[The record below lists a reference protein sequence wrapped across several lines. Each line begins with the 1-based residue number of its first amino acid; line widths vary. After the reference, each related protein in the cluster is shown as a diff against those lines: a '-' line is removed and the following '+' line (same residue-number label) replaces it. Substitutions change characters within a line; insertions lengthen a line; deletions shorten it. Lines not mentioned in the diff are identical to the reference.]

1 MRFKPGNFGFGALT
15 LMWLFLATTPRA
27 SFGAD
32 PGYPSDVVFQPSAST
47 SQLSLIEGSTRIL
60 QLEKRIKSV
69 HGFDGAI
76 VTVKPLEGV
85 ANQVQVI
92 AQTPGLTTIIL
103 TGETNDVY
111 KIDIHVVGDTRQ
123 LESHLREAFPEST
136 IKATKIKDAVELR
149 GWVNR
154 SEDVPHIIEIA
165 EQFFPKVLNHIEVIG
180 VQQVALRAKIMEIQ
194 RGKIRQMGF
203 NFFAVGEQGYLAST
217 PGALT
222 PLRSIALPFGG
233 PPTVEALPSAF
244 PSSTMSFGLTT
255 DDFIFQGFIEALKTE
270 SLLKILAEPELVTVN
285 GRPADFLSGGEFPV
299 LVPQSLGTV
308 SVQYKQFGVQ
318 LKFIPYILGQGR
330 LRLEIEPEVS
340 ERDNA
345 NSITLNGNTIPAL
358 TTRRVQ
364 TQVEMNFGQTLAI
377 AGLINGRSTEQSFK
391 IPYLG
396 DMPWIGAAFR
406 RVRDDTAETELLI
419 LVTPELVAPM
429 SAETAPT
436 EGPGSSTANPTDK
449 ELYWKGF
456 LEVPRVGDDC
466 PDCHPVEGGEGFYG
480 NGGGYAANS
489 YPSDHEHSLPS
500 APAGEPTYNETPS
513 AAPSA
518 EDQFPSENGPSP
530 SDQALPPPETSSRW
544 GVGRIRQVNA
554 QRSAEKSSA
563 GSRSTTT
570 VRKSTLPGLIKPQA
584 DAEPKSS
591 ATSSTRTTVT
601 K

>member
-1 MRFKPGNFGFGALT
+1 MQSNRGSTYGSGLFVLA
-15 LMWLFLATTPRA
+15 WLFLATFAPVTA
-27 SFGAD
+27 YAANAD
-32 PGYPSDVVFQPSAST
+32 LPSDVVFQPSAAT

-60 QLEKRIKSV
+60 QLPRRIKSV
-69 HGFDGAI
+69 HGFDGTI
-76 VTVKPLEGV
+76 VSVKPLEGV

-92 AQTPGLTTIIL
+92 AQSPGLTTIIL
-103 TGETNDVY
+103 TDEQNTVFKVDM
-111 KIDIHVVGDTRQ
+111 HVVGDTRQ
-123 LESHLREAFPEST
+123 LEAHLTEAFPESN

-154 SEDVPHIIEIA
+154 AEDVPHIIEVA
-165 EQFFPKVLNHIEVIG
+165 EQFFPKVLNHLEVIG
-180 VQQVALRAKIMEIQ
+180 VQQVSLRAKVMEIQ

-222 PLRSIALPFGG
+222 PLKSLSVPFGG
-233 PPTVEALPSAF
+233 PPGVEAIT
-244 PSSTMSFGLTT
+244 SSLANTTMSFGLTT
-255 DDFIFQGFIEALKTE
+255 DDFIFQGFMEALKTQ

-318 LKFIPYILGQGR
+318 LKFIPYILGHGR

-345 NSITLNGNTIPAL
+345 NAITLNGNTIPAL

-377 AGLINGRSTEQSFK
+377 AGLINSRSTEQSFK

-406 RVRDDTAETELLI
+406 RVKDDTAETELLI

-429 SAETAPT
+429 SAETAPQD
-436 EGPGSSTANPTDK
+436 GPGSSTTNPTDK
-449 ELYWKGF
+449 ELYWKGY
-456 LEVPRVGDDC
+456 LEVPNVGGDC
-466 PDCHPVEGGEGFYG
+466 PDCYG
-480 NGGGYAANS
+480 NGYGNGAECQYNNSGYADTYMNTI
-489 YPSDHEHSLPS
+489 PSGPTAIPAGESLPS
-500 APAGEPTYNETPS
+500 YPPLTP
-513 AAPSA
+513 PSA
-518 EDQFPSENGPSP
+518 EEGIPSESAP
-530 SDQALPPPETSSRW
+530 AATPPAPETTGRW
-544 GVGRIRQVNA
+544 GMNRIRQVRNETSSSNSRTA
-554 QRSAEKSSA
+554 ATARNSSMPGLIGPPAEKSE
-563 GSRSTTT
+563 
-570 VRKSTLPGLIKPQA
+570 K
-584 DAEPKSS
+584 S
-591 ATSSTRTTVT
+591 ATSSSSSSARTRVT

>member
-1 MRFKPGNFGFGALT
+1 MQANLFGSNVRLLCLTCLLLASGTRAFAQTETAL
-15 LMWLFLATTPRA
+15 
-27 SFGAD
+27 
-32 PGYPSDVVFQPSAST
+32 PSDVVFQPSAAT

-60 QLEKRIKSV
+60 QLTKRIKSV
-69 HGFDGAI
+69 HGFDGTI
-76 VTVKPLEGV
+76 VTVKPLDGV
-85 ANQVQVI
+85 ANQVQLV
-92 AQTPGLTTIIL
+92 AQVPGLTTVIL
-103 TGETNDVY
+103 TDETNAVF
-111 KIDIHVVGDTRQ
+111 KVDIHVVGDTRQ
-123 LESHLREAFPEST
+123 LESHLREAFPEAN
-136 IKATKIKDAVELR
+136 IQATKIKDAVELR

-154 SEDVPHIIEIA
+154 AEDVPHIIEIA

-222 PLRSIALPFGG
+222 PLRTLSLPFGG
-233 PPTVEALPSAF
+233 PPGMETISSSLAN
-244 PSSTMSFGLTT
+244 STMSFGLTT
-255 DDFIFQGFIEALKTE
+255 DDFIFQGFLEALKTE

-345 NSITLNGNTIPAL
+345 NSITLNGNVIPAL

-377 AGLINGRSTEQSFK
+377 AGLINGRSNEQSFK

-429 SAETAPT
+429 SAEQAPQN
-436 EGPGSSTANPTDK
+436 GPGSSTTNPTDK
-449 ELYWKGF
+449 ELYWKGM

-466 PDCHPVEGGEGFYG
+466 PECHAGGAEVYG
-480 NGGGYAANS
+480 NGYANDYGTGPVPQETLPPPA
-489 YPSDHEHSLPS
+489 PSGDL
-500 APAGEPTYNETPS
+500 APQGPAPGLDAEP
-513 AAPSA
+513 PSA
-518 EDQFPSENGPSP
+518 ET
-530 SDQALPPPETSSRW
+530 ALPPPETTSRW
-544 GVGRIRQVNA
+544 GVGRIRQVGSQKTAA
-554 QRSAEKSSA
+554 QSSS
-563 GSRSTTT
+563 SRSSTTI
-570 VRKSTLPGLIKPQA
+570 KKSSTLPGLIGPS
-584 DAEPKSS
+584 AESSTKSS
-591 ATSSTRTTVT
+591 STSKTSVT

>member
-1 MRFKPGNFGFGALT
+1 MQSNRGRYYRGLFALSC
-15 LMWLFLATTPRA
+15 LFLATYSSLPVQAA
-27 SFGAD
+27 SNAD
-32 PGYPSDVVFQPSAST
+32 LPSDVVFQPSASS

-60 QLEKRIKSV
+60 QLPKRIKSV
-69 HGFDGAI
+69 HGFDGTI
-76 VTVKPLEGV
+76 VTVKPLDGV
-85 ANQVQVI
+85 ANQVQLI
-92 AQTPGLTTIIL
+92 SQTPGLTTVIL
-103 TGETNDVY
+103 TDEQNNVF
-111 KIDIHVVGDTRQ
+111 KIDVHVVGDTRQ
-123 LESHLREAFPEST
+123 LEAHLREAFPESN

-149 GWVNR
+149 GWANR
-154 SEDVPHIIEIA
+154 AEDVPHIIEVA
-165 EQFFPKVLNHIEVIG
+165 EQFFPKVLNHVEVIG
-180 VQQVALRAKIMEIQ
+180 VQQVSLRAKIMEIQ

-222 PLRSIALPFGG
+222 PIKSLSLPFGG
-233 PPTVEALPSAF
+233 PPSIEAV
-244 PSSTMSFGLTT
+244 SSSFTNSQLSFGLTQ
-255 DDFIFQGFIEALKTE
+255 DDFIFQGFLEALKTQ

-345 NSITLNGNTIPAL
+345 NAITLNGNTIPAL

-377 AGLINGRSTEQSFK
+377 AGLINGRSTEQAFK
-391 IPYLG
+391 VPYLG

-406 RVRDDTAETELLI
+406 RVKDDTAETELLI

-429 SAETAPT
+429 SAETAPQD
-436 EGPGSSTANPTDK
+436 GPGSSTSNPTDK

-456 LEVPRVGDDC
+456 LEVPNVGDDC
-466 PDCHPVEGGEGFYG
+466 PNCYG
-480 NGGGYAANS
+480 NNYGYQNNSNYYSNS
-489 YPSDHEHSLPS
+489 Y
-500 APAGEPTYNETPS
+500 S
-513 AAPSA
+513 AAPTMAPTA
-518 EDQFPSENGPSP
+518 ESGPTYPPLSPPATEEGSSSETAPAPTGVP
-530 SDQALPPPETSSRW
+530 APPPETTSRW
-544 GVGRIRQVNA
+544 GSNRIRQVNG
-554 QRSAEKSSA
+554 QTRTDRSSTGNRTSTSARSSTSMPGLIGPPAEKSEK
-563 GSRSTTT
+563 T
-570 VRKSTLPGLIKPQA
+570 
-584 DAEPKSS
+584 
-591 ATSSTRTTVT
+591 ATSSSSSSSRTRVT